1 LKTGTPPAIIRCAS
15 FEKPTAV
22 KKLILVLLVVAVGL
36 GGWLPPVRATV
47 DDALSF
53 ALEGMDKYIK
63 QGYTLRED
71 TWGGDLPV
79 GEAKAI
85 THQLF
90 KGNDYWFCMG
100 TDTKGAT
107 ISIHLYDSDGNLV
120 ESEAWQNAKPDG
132 AFAGAEIRCK
142 RTGTYFLIVK
152 VEKSTEERTAWGLVY
167 SYK

>member
-1 LKTGTPPAIIRCAS
+1 
-15 FEKPTAV
+15 
-22 KKLILVLLVVAVGL
+22 
-36 GGWLPPVRATV
+36 
-47 DDALSF
+47 
-53 ALEGMDKYIK
+53 MDKYIK

-85 THQLF
+85 SHQLF

-107 ISIHLYDSDGNLV
+107 ISIHLYDSDGSIV
-120 ESEAWQNAKPDG
+120 ESDSWQNAKTDG

-152 VEKSTEERTAWGLVY
+152 IEKSTEERTAWGLVY
-167 SYK
+167 AYK

>member
-1 LKTGTPPAIIRCAS
+1 VKRNKVYWHRLDPRHSILS
-15 FEKPTAV
+15 AV
-22 KKLILVLLVVAVGL
+22 KKPILLLLAIVVGFGGL
-36 GGWLPPVRATV
+36 LAPARATV

-120 ESEAWQNAKPDG
+120 ESDSWQNAKTDG
-132 AFAGAEIRCK
+132 AFAGAEIHCK

-152 VEKSTEERTAWGLVY
+152 IEKSPEERTAWGLVY

>member
-1 LKTGTPPAIIRCAS
+1 M
-15 FEKPTAV
+15 
-22 KKLILVLLVVAVGL
+22 KKLLLLFLAVLLGPGGL
-36 GGWLPPVRATV
+36 LPAARATV

-53 ALEGMDKYIK
+53 ALEGMDKYVK

-100 TDTKGAT
+100 SDVKGAN

-120 ESEAWQNAKPDG
+120 ESDAWQN
-132 AFAGAEIRCK
+132 
-142 RTGTYFLIVK
+142 
-152 VEKSTEERTAWGLVY
+152 
-167 SYK
+167 